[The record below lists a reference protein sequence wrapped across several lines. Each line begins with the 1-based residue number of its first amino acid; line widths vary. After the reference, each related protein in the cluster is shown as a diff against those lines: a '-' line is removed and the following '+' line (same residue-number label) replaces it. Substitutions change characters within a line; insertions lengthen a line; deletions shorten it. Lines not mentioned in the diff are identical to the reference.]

1 MLVHDH
7 NGEPV
12 VELYGHWKSFA
23 SKSKIATDIPCCYPG
38 PTIAFNVRD
47 RDGSPIG
54 YDEVSR
60 LATLNCPP
68 ISLRTGCFCN
78 PGACQDA
85 IPLTNADVLKNYASG
100 HVCGDRRGVL
110 NNKSTGAIRASFGK
124 ESIWEDMDALATF
137 IENVFVS
144 QKVLV
149 SMDKPECNVS
159 DTSIAMK
166 IGSLFI
172 FPIKGCAATRVKQWP
187 VSQHYIILFCLK
199 IYAQS

>member
-1 MLVHDH
+1 MLVHD

-23 SKSKIATDIPCCYPG
+23 SKSKITTDIPCCYPG

-47 RDGSPIG
+47 CDGSPIG

-110 NNKSTGAIRASFGK
+110 NLKPTGAIRVSFGK

-137 IENVFVS
+137 IEKVFVS

-187 VSQHYIILFCLK
+187 VSQHYIVLFCLK